1 MRESTVAFE
10 PEAGL
15 TITGAL
21 CLPEDASDAR
31 PAPGI
36 VLLGGT
42 GGDTRDGDMAPERSP
57 HSADAP
63 KRGLQRRLAHSLAEG
78 GVATLR
84 FDKRGCG
91 ESGGTADASDY
102 ETDLVDNVAAVRFIR
117 ARPEI
122 DARRVG
128 VCGHSAGAFNACLV
142 AREIPDIACAG
153 LLGALFGT
161 IEELVE
167 WNWGR
172 VAAQWPS
179 LSDEQRDWLR
189 ANRPRDVV
197 GAFRTKEFIAAA
209 RRGDDKVRL
218 EAEGA
223 SAELDLVRFRQ
234 DMERPVANEFR
245 HVRCPALVLH
255 GGDDMNVHVEDAIGT
270 YQALRKAGNDQVD
283 LVIIPGLDH
292 SFQPLEGDTA
302 KRMWDRFTLAT
313 MGRPVSPVA
322 IGAVTSWAARVLCAE
337 VPPRLRGSAAE

>member
-1 MRESTVAFE
+1 MRESTITFQ

-15 TITGAL
+15 TIVGAL
-21 CLPEDASDAR
+21 CLPEDASDTR
-31 PAPGI
+31 RAPGI

-57 HSADAP
+57 YSADAP
-63 KRGLQRRLAHSLAEG
+63 KRGLQRRLAHALAESG
-78 GVATLR
+78 IATLR

-102 ETDLVDNVAAVRFIR
+102 ETDLIDNVAAVRYIR
-117 ARPEI
+117 SRPEI
-122 DARRVG
+122 DEERVG

-142 AREIPDIACAG
+142 AREVPDIACAG
-153 LLGALFGT
+153 LLGALYGT

-179 LSDEQRDWLR
+179 LTEEQRDWLR

-209 RRGDDKVRL
+209 RRGDAKVRL

-223 SAELDLVRFRQ
+223 NVELDLVRFRQ

-255 GGDDMNVHVEDAIGT
+255 GGDDMNVHVEDALGT
-270 YQALRKAGNDQVD
+270 YQALRKAGNDRVD
-283 LVIIPGLDH
+283 LIIIPGLDH
-292 SFQPLEGDTA
+292 SFQPVEGDLP

-313 MGRPVSPVA
+313 MGRPISPLA
-322 IGAVTSWAARVLCAE
+322 IGAVTSWAARVLHAE
-337 VPPRLRGSAAE
+337 VPPALTAPGAR

>member
-1 MRESTVAFE
+1 VRESTVSFE

-15 TITGAL
+15 TIAGAL
-21 CLPEDASDAR
+21 CLPEDASSSR
-31 PAPGI
+31 PVPGI

-57 HSADAP
+57 FSADAP
-63 KRGLQRRLAHSLAEG
+63 KRGLQRRLAHALAES

-91 ESGGTADASDY
+91 ESGGTADTSDY
-102 ETDLVDNVAAVRFIR
+102 ETDLVDNVAAVRYLR
-117 ARPEI
+117 SRPEI
-122 DARRVG
+122 DPRRVG

-142 AREIPDIACAG
+142 AREVPDIACAG
-153 LLGALFGT
+153 LLGALYGT

-172 VAAQWPS
+172 VAAQWKS

-189 ANRPRDVV
+189 TNRPRDVV

-209 RRGDDKVRL
+209 RRGDAKVRL

-223 SAELDLVRFRQ
+223 SVELDLVRFRQ

-270 YQALRKAGNDQVD
+270 YRALRKAGNDQVD

-292 SFQPLEGDTA
+292 SFQPVEGDMP

-313 MGRPVSPVA
+313 MGRPVSSIA
-322 IGAVTSWAARVLCAE
+322 IGAVTSWAARVLHADL
-337 VPPRLRGSAAE
+337 PSPLSGPGTS

>member
-1 MRESTVAFE
+1 MRETAIAFE

-15 TITGAL
+15 TIAGAL
-21 CLPEDASDAR
+21 CLPEDASDSR
-31 PAPGI
+31 PVPGI

-57 HSADAP
+57 FSADAP
-63 KRGLQRRLAHSLAEG
+63 KRGLQRRLAHALAESG
-78 GVATLR
+78 IASLR

-102 ETDLVDNVAAVRFIR
+102 ETDLIDNVAAVRYLRSR
-117 ARPEI
+117 AEI
-122 DARRVG
+122 DERRVG

-142 AREIPDIACAG
+142 AREVPDIACAG
-153 LLGALFGT
+153 LLGALYGT

-179 LSDEQRDWLR
+179 LSEEQRDWMR

-209 RRGDDKVRL
+209 RRGDAKVRL

-223 SAELDLVRFRQ
+223 SVELDLVRFRQ
-234 DMERPVANEFR
+234 DMERPVASEFR

-255 GGDDMNVHVEDAIGT
+255 GGDDMNVHVEDAMGT

-292 SFQPLEGDTA
+292 SFQPVEGDIPT
-302 KRMWDRFTLAT
+302 RMWDRFTLAT
-313 MGRPVSPVA
+313 MGRPVSPLAMGV
-322 IGAVTSWAARVLCAE
+322 VTAWASRVLHAA
-337 VPPRLRGSAAE
+337 VPPQLNETRAR